1 MSYRITPEELTTL
14 QERVVVLGE
23 RVRPCQ
29 EKIATFCGPESVNQN
44 LPMPLQL
51 QEPLLANLPPP
62 PSNAAEFAQWAGS
75 LVELSEQRG
84 RIDGETVGV
93 AKCRTDGGRWESP
106 EEGPREKPRAK
117 RWELPRSRRR
127 EERQTS

>member
-23 RVRPCQ
+23 QSPCQ

-106 EEGPREKPRAK
+106 EEGPGRARGEAVGIAKVEAEREQ
-117 RWELPRSRRR
+117 
-127 EERQTS
+127 QTS